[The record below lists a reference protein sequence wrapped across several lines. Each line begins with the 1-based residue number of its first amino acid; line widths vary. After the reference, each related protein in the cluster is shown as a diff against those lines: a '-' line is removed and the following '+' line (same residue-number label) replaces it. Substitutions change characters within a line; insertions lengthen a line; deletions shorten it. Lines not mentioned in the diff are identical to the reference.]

1 MNNTKSKDIDWLKQ
15 KYFGLHFS
23 KLLTLLQSYESQ
35 IKQRFFKTEKIN
47 INQRKHK
54 W

>member
-35 IKQRFFKTEKIN
+35 INEIFFN
-47 INQRKHK
+47 IDKNKYLIK
-54 W
+54 ET